1 MILFLIIIVKV
12 FWEFFKGRWMLED
25 GCWKM
30 GVGRWMLEDGCWKM
44 DVGRWMKKIDKCS
57 KFCSLRAKGL

>member
-1 MILFLIIIVKV
+1 MDV
-12 FWEFFKGRWMLED
+12 GRWVLED

-30 GVGRWMLEDGCWKM
+30 DVGRWMLEDGFWKM

-57 KFCSLRAKGL
+57 KFCSVRAKGL

>member
-1 MILFLIIIVKV
+1 VILFLIKKIG
-12 FWEFFKGRWMLED
+12 FYWGFFKGRWMLED

-30 GVGRWMLEDGCWKM
+30 DF
-44 DVGRWMKKIDKCS
+44 GRWMKKIDKCS